1 SLYHNNGYLFS
12 RINAVEVRT
21 ENDTIDFEIRI
32 TEGPIAY
39 FNNITVVGNEKTND
53 KVIYRELRTR
63 PGQKW
68 NKEQVI
74 RTVRELGQLGFF
86 DPETIRPDVKNAD
99 PYSGTVDVEWQVAER
114 GASQIQ
120 LQGGY
125 GGGGFIGTLAL
136 SFNNFSIG
144 NIFKKDSYQPLPMGD
159 GQTLSLRLQGSSYF
173 QTYSLSFMEPW
184 LGGKKPIQFSGSI
197 SYSKQYDYDWSRRE
211 ANRDRSFNII
221 SVYFG
226 LGKRLSV
233 PDDYFYLQQGIGYQ
247 HYDLHNYNTNLFT
260 FGDGA
265 ARNLSYTIGF
275 SRNSKGH
282 NPIFPTTGAEVGITG
297 KFTFPYSLVNGVDY
311 GNLGNLEEYKLTFS
325 EGMATN
331 PASVYIPRE
340 GDYVRAVIDE
350 TGKTYYEKVN
360 DYRDASVDQGKVDQ
374 KKFNWLEYYK
384 IKFKV

>member
-1 SLYHNNGYLFS
+1 
-12 RINAVEVRT
+12 
-21 ENDTIDFEIRI
+21 
-32 TEGPIAY
+32 
-39 FNNITVVGNEKTND
+39 
-53 KVIYRELRTR
+53 
-63 PGQKW
+63 
-68 NKEQVI
+68 
-74 RTVRELGQLGFF
+74 
-86 DPETIRPDVKNAD
+86 
-99 PYSGTVDVEWQVAER
+99 
-114 GASQIQ
+114 
-120 LQGGY
+120 
-125 GGGGFIGTLAL
+125 
-136 SFNNFSIG
+136 
-144 NIFKKDSYQPLPMGD
+144 
-159 GQTLSLRLQGSSYF
+159 
-173 QTYSLSFMEPW
+173 YSLSFMEPW

-374 KKFNWLEYYK
+374 KKFAWLEYYK
-384 IKFKV
+384 IKFKVDAYTQLRSKFVLRSAAEFGYLGAYNSERGLVPFERFFVGGDGLANFSLDGREIVQLRGYPNNALSATDAKYVNDGGT